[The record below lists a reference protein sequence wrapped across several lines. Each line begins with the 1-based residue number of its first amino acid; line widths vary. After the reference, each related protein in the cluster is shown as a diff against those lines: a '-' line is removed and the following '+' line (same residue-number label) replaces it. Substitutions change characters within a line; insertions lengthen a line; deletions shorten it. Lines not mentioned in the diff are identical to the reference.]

1 MMRHFRRI
9 LLAAACLLTL
19 SCTKAQR
26 ELTYANQETSIDKFI
41 TNQKENYPDARV
53 VYNEGAVRMVL
64 SEGNDVELSARGTV
78 EFYFAGYDFSGGNIS
93 NDKLFATNNPE
104 FAASVGWTLSD
115 ESAFTLKKVNL
126 ADTDILEGLKRGLV
140 GVRADEDCYILFS
153 GKYAYGKSAIGTI
166 PANAPLVFR
175 VWVKTVEN

>member
-1 MMRHFRRI
+1 MMRTLRYI
-9 LLAAACLLTL
+9 VLTAVCLLTL

-26 ELTYANQETSIDKFI
+26 ELTYANQESAIDRFI
-41 TNQKENYPDARV
+41 TNQKKTYPDARV
-53 VYNEGAVRMVL
+53 VYNDGAVRMVL
-64 SEGNDVELSARGTV
+64 SEGTDVELNARGTV
-78 EFYFAGYDFSGGNIS
+78 EFYFAGYDFSAGGVS

-104 FAASVGWTLSD
+104 FAESIGWKLSD
-115 ESAFTLKKVNL
+115 GSTFTLQKVNL
-126 ADTDILEGLKRGLV
+126 GDTDILEGLKRGLV

-153 GKYAYGKSAIGTI
+153 GKYAYGKSSIGTI